1 MISNQVN
8 RRLKILHIIPS
19 FQHPKVRGP
28 DRHYRFLRE
37 LSQRHNITLLAPIR
51 SEISEEAIE
60 EVASYTE
67 KFITF
72 DLTSGSKHSNG
83 SHNPL
88 KSAGLQL
95 EQLRKIKAGVQQMKK
110 TFNRLVDEGDYDVVF
125 FHGKNVFDV
134 IEDFDDLPIVIDFC
148 DASSMRVRKK
158 MEVENKAKLPLLW
171 LRYLRVRETERN
183 MIKKTPY
190 VAFISSRDREA
201 VAGPE
206 DRWRIVP
213 NGLDL
218 QYWKRQTYNP
228 QPNCLV
234 FTGVMSYS
242 PNADAAIYLIDHILP
257 LLRKRV
263 ENLEILIVG
272 RDPTPAL
279 LEKAERHSEVAVTG
293 FVEDVRTYL
302 ERAEIF
308 AAPLR
313 YGSGMQ
319 NKIQEALAME
329 VPIVTTP
336 IVAEGMRT
344 EDGDSPPL
352 WVAEGAEAFADKVTE
367 LLAEKA
373 TRQRL
378 AIEGRR
384 FAQKH
389 FDWARSAREFE
400 EMCYQAIAGKN
411 SRRHQ

>member
-1 MISNQVN
+1 MISNQAD

-19 FQHPKVRGP
+19 FQHPLVRGP

-37 LSQRHNITLLAPIR
+37 LSQRHDITLLTPIR
-51 SEISEEAIE
+51 SEIPEEALQ

-67 KFITF
+67 RILTF
-72 DLTSGSKHSNG
+72 DLSSASKQVNG

-95 EQLRKIKAGVQQMKK
+95 QRLRKINAGVHQMKEA
-110 TFNRLVDEGDYDVVF
+110 FERLVAQGDYDVVF

-148 DASSMRVRKK
+148 DASSMRVKKK
-158 MEVENKAKLPLLW
+158 MEVENKARLPLLW
-171 LRYLRVRETERN
+171 LRYLRVRETERS

-206 DRWRIVP
+206 GRWRIVP

-218 QYWKRQTYNP
+218 QYWKRRTYNP
-228 QPNCLV
+228 QANCLV

-242 PNADAAIYLIDHILP
+242 PNTDAAIYLIDQILP
-257 LLRKRV
+257 LLRKKV

-279 LEKAERHSEVAVTG
+279 LEKAQRHREVVVTG

-302 ERAEIF
+302 ERAEVF

-344 EDGDSPPL
+344 EDGESPPL
-352 WVAEGAEAFADKVTE
+352 WVAEGAEAFADRVAQ

-378 AIEGRR
+378 ASEGRH

-389 FDWARSAREFE
+389 FDWSRSAREFE
-400 EMCYQAIAGKN
+400 EMCYQAIATKN